1 MKNYCKTAND
11 LKMEFEEIRSE
22 LPKAVLDNMEDD
34 DSPWSY
40 GDVLYAARRAQMHRS
55 SGYNAAPYK
64 GLKEALDRHGYLR
77 HDLGMTLRILN
88 LYSAL
93 FGEYGYRRSPFLY
106 TKGTWRRSMFD
117 KYDVF
122 SCSGDHY
129 ENLKSLS
136 SNQVASVRKFIKKTL
151 SPEEAFVIEKYW
163 LDCDMSLKE
172 IAKQLNI
179 KYSAVAKLQSGAL
192 EKLASTG
199 VYHQVYCST
208 GSEESYKNVF
218 MPSMPAIFDV
228 ISESKKAEIEATGR
242 LLCDV
247 NKERYDDCDRKRRE
261 RLDERADA
269 FEETL
274 IEELE
279 PLLYATGSK
288 TQKWAFGC
296 MRKLCLGIIDWQYS
310 IWYENGVPKM
320 RTCSSRM
327 IWTGS
332 I

>member
-11 LKMEFEEIRSE
+11 LKMEFEEIKSE
-22 LPKAVLDNMEDD
+22 LPKVVLDNMEDD
-34 DSPWSY
+34 NSPWGY
-40 GDVLYAARRAQMHRS
+40 EDVLYAARQAQMYSS
-55 SGYNAAPYK
+55 SGYNAAPYR
-64 GLKEALDRHGYLR
+64 GLKEVLDRHGYLR
-77 HDLGMTLRILN
+77 HDLAMTIRVLN
-88 LYSAL
+88 LYSTL
-93 FGEYGYRRSPFLY
+93 FGEHGCQRSPFLF
-106 TKGTWRRSMFD
+106 TRGTWGRSMFD

-122 SCSGDHY
+122 SCSGSHY

-136 SNQVASVRKFIKKTL
+136 PNQIASVRKFIKKTL

-172 IAKQLNI
+172 IAEQLNV
-179 KYSAVAKLQSGAL
+179 KYSAVVKLQSGAL

-199 VYHQVYCST
+199 VYHQVYCHTYSV
-208 GSEESYKNVF
+208 ESYKTVF
-218 MPSMPAIFDV
+218 MPSIPAIFDV

-242 LLCDV
+242 LLCDT
-247 NKERYDDCDRKRRE
+247 NEERYDDCDRKRRE
-261 RLDERADA
+261 QLDERANT

-279 PLLYATGSK
+279 PLLRARGSK

-296 MRKLCLGIIDWQYS
+296 ICKLGLGITDWQYS
-310 IWYENGVPKM
+310 VWYENGVPKM
-320 RTCSSRM
+320 RTCNSRM